1 MGKRQTIRVL
11 CADADRG
18 KLREILDALGSQG
31 VKTVWTD
38 GTARGNDVVLSVLS
52 EAFYADKA
60 AVDALLGLVGAGTDD
75 LLPLQLDDAP
85 IPETIKRVLYSRN
98 IIPTAG
104 RSAVHTAERII
115 SAIPRK
121 KSRLPLILSAGALAL
136 AVITG
141 LLIWHSTRNK
151 AVPAMAETRIPIPAV

>member
-38 GTARGNDVVLSVLS
+38 GAARGNDVVLAVLS
-52 EAFYADKA
+52 EAFYADSA

-104 RSAVHTAERII
+104 RSAAHTAERII
-115 SAIPRK
+115 SAGEEGHLIPHDDHILDLRQILPGQ
-121 KSRLPLILSAGALAL
+121 SEHGRDRDLRLRHGGD
-136 AVITG
+136 G
-141 LLIWHSTRNK
+141 L
-151 AVPAMAETRIPIPAV
+151 VPG